1 MIHSSILKRM
11 DLEFMNTERRPGKVS
26 GNAISFVLAMA
37 ALIWIPVSLVANTG
51 STQQNTDASQ
61 QAGSKQQF
69 PSLPQAAGPGVKT
82 ADKAYM
88 NLEVIG
94 GIPADQLLPAMRYMT
109 FALGVRCD
117 YCHVQDNFESDEKA
131 PKKRAR
137 EMMKMMFAI
146 DNASFGGHRAVTCYT
161 CHRGAA
167 KAANMPM
174 LTDAAPTTGFS
185 GANAATPPAADAS
198 EPAGAPAATS
208 ASASGLPSA
217 QEIIEKYIQALGG
230 DAAIQKIETRV
241 DTGSLDITSRNM
253 HLKIETYRKAP
264 QDFLTIV
271 HSPRGDT
278 SQGYNGTIGWQQRGG
293 EVEELSG
300 DDLARVKDSA
310 AFVPGANL
318 KKNYAHLEVK
328 DIANIDGH
336 NTYRIIAS
344 GASGSGAEYYFD
356 AQSGLLLRV
365 STEVDSP
372 LGAIPQDAYY
382 EDYRDVSGV
391 KVPFLIRIVR
401 ADGATIYKWEQI
413 QVNIPVDNGR
423 FEKPAGRP
431 KEESA
436 PKH

>member
-1 MIHSSILKRM
+1 M
-11 DLEFMNTERRPGKVS
+11 DRKFMNTERSPRKVS

-51 STQQNTDASQ
+51 STQQKTDASQ
-61 QAGSKQQF
+61 QTGAKQQSL
-69 PSLPQAAGPGVKT
+69 SLPQAAAPGVKT

-88 NLEVIG
+88 NLEVLG

-117 YCHVQDNFESDEKA
+117 YCHVQDTFESDEKA

-174 LTDAAPTTGFS
+174 LTDASPTGPS
-185 GANAATPPAADAS
+185 GPNAGTPAADATK
-198 EPAGAPAATS
+198 PAGAPAATS
-208 ASASGLPSA
+208 ATSSALPSA

-241 DTGSLDITSRNM
+241 DTGSLDIASRNM
-253 HLKIETYRKAP
+253 HSKIETYRKSP
-264 QDFLTIV
+264 QNFLTIV
-271 HSPRGDT
+271 HTPRGDT

-300 DDLARVKDSA
+300 DDLTRVKDSA
-310 AFVPGANL
+310 AFVPGMNL

-328 DIANIDGH
+328 DIAKIDGH
-336 NTYRIIAS
+336 DAYRIIAS
-344 GASGSGAEYYFD
+344 GASGSAAEYYFD

-413 QVNIPVDNGR
+413 QANIPVDNSR
-423 FEKPAGRP
+423 FEKPAGKP
-431 KEESA
+431 KEEPA

>member
-1 MIHSSILKRM
+1 M
-11 DLEFMNTERRPGKVS
+11 DRKFMNSERPPRKVS

-51 STQQNTDASQ
+51 STQQSTDASQ
-61 QAGSKQQF
+61 QTGSKQQS
-69 PSLPQAAGPGVKT
+69 PSLPQAAAPGAKT

-88 NLEVIG
+88 NVEVLG

-117 YCHVQDNFESDEKA
+117 YCHVQDNFESDERA

-146 DNASFGGHRAVTCYT
+146 DNGSFGGHRAVTCYT

-167 KAANMPM
+167 KAANMPT
-174 LTDAAPTTGFS
+174 LSDVTS
-185 GANAATPPAADAS
+185 VAS
-198 EPAGAPAATS
+198 APAAGVAAAPAGDATKAAS
-208 ASASGLPSA
+208 PSATTASALPST

-230 DAAIQKIETRV
+230 EAAIQKIETRV

-253 HLKIETYRKAP
+253 HSKIETYRKAP
-264 QDFLTIV
+264 QNFLTIV
-271 HSPRGDT
+271 HTPRGDT

-300 DDLARVKDSA
+300 DDLARVKDST
-310 AFVPGANL
+310 AFVPGMNL
-318 KKNYAHLEVK
+318 KKNYTHLEVK
-328 DIANIDGH
+328 DIAKIDGH
-336 NTYRIIAS
+336 DAYRIIAS
-344 GASGSGAEYYFD
+344 GANGTSDQYYFD

-365 STEVDSP
+365 STEIDSP

-401 ADGATIYKWEQI
+401 ADGATIYNWEQI
-413 QVNIPVDNGR
+413 QANIPVDNSR
-423 FEKPAGRP
+423 FEKPAGKP
-431 KEESA
+431 KEEPA

>member
-1 MIHSSILKRM
+1 M
-11 DLEFMNTERRPGKVS
+11 DRKFMNTEHRLRKVS

-51 STQQNTDASQ
+51 SAQQNTDASQ
-61 QAGSKQQF
+61 QTGSKQQS
-69 PSLPQAAGPGVKT
+69 PSLPQAAAPGVKT

-88 NLEVIG
+88 NLEVLG

-109 FALGVRCD
+109 FALGARCD
-117 YCHVQDNFESDEKA
+117 YCHLQDNFESDNKA

-146 DNASFGGHRAVTCYT
+146 DNGSFGGHRAVTCYT

-167 KAANMPM
+167 KAANMPT
-174 LTDAAPTTGFS
+174 LSDVTSVATAPAASVATAPAEDATKLAS
-185 GANAATPPAADAS
+185 PPAAAS
-198 EPAGAPAATS
+198 AATS
-208 ASASGLPSA
+208 ALPSA
-217 QEIIEKYIQALGG
+217 QEIMEKYMQALGG
-230 DAAIQKIETRV
+230 DAAIQKIGTRV
-241 DTGSLDITSRNM
+241 DTGSLEVTAHNM
-253 HLKIETYRKAP
+253 HSKIETYRKAP

-293 EVEELSG
+293 EVQELSG
-300 DDLARVKDSA
+300 DDLTHLKDSA

-328 DIANIDGH
+328 DIAKIDGH
-336 NTYRIIAS
+336 DAYRIIAS

-391 KVPFLIRIVR
+391 KVAFLIRIVR

-413 QVNIPVDNGR
+413 QANIPVDSSR
-423 FEKPAGRP
+423 FEKPAGKP
-431 KEESA
+431 KEEPA

>member
-1 MIHSSILKRM
+1 
-11 DLEFMNTERRPGKVS
+11 MNIERSPRKVS

-37 ALIWIPVSLVANTG
+37 TLIWIPVTLVANTG
-51 STQQNTDASQ
+51 STLQSSDVSQ
-61 QAGSKQQF
+61 QAGAKQQAL
-69 PSLPQAAGPGVKT
+69 SLPQAAAPGVKT
-82 ADKAYM
+82 ADKAFM
-88 NLEVIG
+88 NVEVIG

-167 KAANMPM
+167 KAANMPT
-174 LTDAAPTTGFS
+174 LSDVTS
-185 GANAATPPAADAS
+185 VATAPAASVATAPAGDATK
-198 EPAGAPAATS
+198 PAGAPAVTS
-208 ASASGLPSA
+208 ATASVLPSA

-241 DTGSLDITSRNM
+241 DTGSLDITSRNF
-253 HLKIETYRKAP
+253 HSKIETYRKAP
-264 QDFLTIV
+264 ENILIILRGA
-271 HSPRGDT
+271 HGDT

-293 EVEELSG
+293 AVEELSG
-300 DDLARVKDSA
+300 DDLTRLKDSA
-310 AFVPGANL
+310 AFVPAKNL

-328 DIANIDGH
+328 DLAKIDGH
-336 NTYRIIAS
+336 DAYRIIAS
-344 GASGSGAEYYFD
+344 RDSGTSDQYYFEV
-356 AQSGLLLRV
+356 QSGLLLRV

-372 LGAIPQDAYY
+372 LGAIPQDAFY

-391 KVPFLIRIVR
+391 KVAFLIRVVR
-401 ADGATIYKWEQI
+401 ADGATIYKWEQV
-413 QVNIPVDNGR
+413 QANIPVDSSR
-423 FEKPAGRP
+423 FEKPAGKPR
-431 KEESA
+431 EEPA
-436 PKH
+436 PKR

>member
-1 MIHSSILKRM
+1 
-11 DLEFMNTERRPGKVS
+11 MNTEGSSRKVS

-37 ALIWIPVSLVANTG
+37 ALVWIPVSLIANTG
-51 STQQNTDASQ
+51 STQQNTDVSQ
-61 QAGSKQQF
+61 QTGGKQQS
-69 PSLPQAAGPGVKT
+69 PSLPQAAAPGVKT

-88 NLEVIG
+88 NVEVLG
-94 GIPADQLLPAMRYMT
+94 NIPADQLLPAMRYMT

-117 YCHVQDNFESDEKA
+117 YCHVQDKFESDEKA

-146 DNASFGGHRAVTCYT
+146 DNGSFGGHRAVTCYT

-167 KAANMPM
+167 KAANVPT
-174 LTDAAPTTGFS
+174 LSDVTSVASAPAASVAAPAGD
-185 GANAATPPAADAS
+185 ATKPAS
-198 EPAGAPAATS
+198 SPAATS
-208 ASASGLPSA
+208 ATASALPSA

-230 DAAIQKIETRV
+230 HAAIQKIETRV
-241 DTGSLDITSRNM
+241 DTGSLEVTSHNM
-253 HLKIETYRKAP
+253 HSKIETYRKAP
-264 QDFLTIV
+264 EKLLIIV
-271 HSPRGDT
+271 HGPRGDI
-278 SQGYNGTIGWQQRGG
+278 SQGYDGTIGWQQRGG

-300 DDLARVKDSA
+300 DDLIRLKDSA
-310 AFVPGANL
+310 AFVPGMNL

-328 DIANIDGH
+328 DIAKIDGRDA
-336 NTYRIIAS
+336 YRVIAARAS
-344 GASGSGAEYYFD
+344 GTSDQYCFD

-365 STEVDSP
+365 STEIDSP

-401 ADGATIYKWEQI
+401 ADGVTIYKWEQI
-413 QVNIPVDNGR
+413 QANIPVDSR
-423 FEKPAGRP
+423 LFEKPAEKP
-431 KEESA
+431 KEVTA